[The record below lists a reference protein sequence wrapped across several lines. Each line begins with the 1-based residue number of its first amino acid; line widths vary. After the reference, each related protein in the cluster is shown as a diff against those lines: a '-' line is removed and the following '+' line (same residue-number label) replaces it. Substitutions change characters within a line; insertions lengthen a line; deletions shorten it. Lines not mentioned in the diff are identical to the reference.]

1 MVNYTGKSSVTVTF
15 QGVVTGKKYGNIAT
29 VKGNTIL
36 MPPGPQS
43 RVYRNTDIL
52 KIEESSFAG
61 KIPSVVRQTGR
72 LPEDDYTL
80 CISVLDE
87 NGNILTR
94 QCEQFSISLPDQPQL
109 VMPQN
114 NDTVVFATPTF
125 QWTPVIT
132 PPGVNVRYVIRICEI
147 LSGQLPVKALT
158 ANVPQYERILT
169 GPTLIVYPSDALPFE
184 SGKTYVWQVQAI
196 DANGQP
202 AAANQ
207 GRSEIWI
214 FIYKK
219 STPLIII
226 AKPFYVTSTSVHG
239 TLQYEWPG
247 STRPRQALAN
257 TLISLNIEYV
267 FYPKG
272 ELPVILQKSQLPA
285 STTDVGKEIATT
297 TTNGNGGFSFSL
309 SAPQGIPRIS
319 KDTSIQI
326 PNRGAVKGDL
336 YRVVRVIV
344 HNAYYRS
351 PDYNVPFNTGSN
363 IDVGTIIAQARRWDL
378 VVQVGIA
385 GQSNNTI
392 PSGAI
397 AYLYQKKV
405 FSAAPQDIGDLN
417 LKPRP
422 MWGSRTLI
430 AKDSVRNGQ
439 VLFSYLVQ
447 NKIPGDEY
455 LVFIKAPGMS
465 QIDYV
470 DSLTV
475 MYSGQPN
482 QNLNISYNDNSIFTD
497 EVKNY
502 QTGKVKISLKYIS
515 SNVTGHLTY
524 SFLCPA
530 IIQQSNNLQLSQPTN
545 QQQTSPSN
553 TAQIQKST
561 NQPSNITPNLQPA
574 NQPSN
579 TLQIQKSTNQPSNI
593 TPNLQPANQPSNTL
607 QIQKSPNQPSNIT
620 PNLQPANQPL
630 NVHLPTMM
638 VPICKPLAGVR
649 ARLVL
654 KYVVVL
660 TDGTESVSTSADF
673 PDANM
678 ELGVATSDS
687 SGTVHFSMMVPY
699 GFFDNLG
706 TFGCVGPG
714 IANCKRIIRVMIDN
728 PYYCSPNSDIVLKPL
743 DSQDFGT
750 LCCQVR
756 TFQLYLATRD
766 GITDDP
772 IPFLYVYLLRTK
784 RPPTVPEDECPDY
797 NDHVTTMVY
806 GNITFDVIA
815 KIETDTCHWIMFAG
829 LVKNDKNNT
838 QDEYLLLLEPNPKE
852 MINYDTTY
860 RFIKFDCHGEHAVF
874 NDEYNQNTY
883 IDTLICKLKPLP
895 PYVSATVI
903 RSDGGKPASGA
914 YVEMKDI
921 VVLNNFFN
929 PDEPVKIIKCGL
941 TDINGYVKLGNLP
954 ANPNGPDRKLTI
966 SLYGFEDKE
975 IDTVPR
981 MPLGR
986 KFDIPLLSI
995 DPAGSIYGE
1004 IIDESGIPVDAYV
1017 GIVGGTEVETEC
1029 SQQIKNIKVGATE
1042 VGTTVTSGAA
1052 QLGQTKIGPAVTSG
1066 AAQLG
1071 QTNIGPVVTS
1081 GATQLGQTKT
1091 EPAVTS
1097 GAAQLGQTKIGTAVV
1112 SQPLISKCPKYEF
1125 HLPSPKGKQII
1136 HITAGSKYLDTDTT
1150 INVTQENQN
1159 VGKLIIYKKLH
1170 RFQVIVKTIPKVY
1183 DDTASFALEGAQ
1195 VDFLG
1200 LNNVSKTTDLTGIA
1214 YFVFESDA
1222 REFTIQVKGP
1232 PDRDL
1237 ETQFVA
1243 LTDSCSKTWRKVT
1256 VTLPI
1261 AGRVIGKVYV
1271 GKNRQPVEGAHVY
1284 MESQTNNEVAKIET
1298 FTDADGSFILR
1309 NVPLGNHTFSAAKGG
1324 SFTIGDSERVVV
1336 TDTGFGI
1343 YSKGIGSIQG
1353 GILREIKTNQQP
1365 QQQQQLL
1372 INPQYST
1379 AAIIYNFRSIDS
1391 LRFLLSVYKD
1401 MDIDRLLGIPIEVTQ
1416 LKQEGEKVS
1425 IWGQF
1430 IHLPSNNQF
1439 RIDSSKF
1446 LQFCN
1451 IAIEP
1456 SNKRDSINIPIAK
1469 PASGVVPVDVSIL
1482 EIDTIMQSFNGTVT
1496 GQSGT
1501 LQVEYVNNTGS
1512 GIIRGKVA
1520 IYAGSFQTGGAVS
1533 FSHDSVVLMLPGT
1546 SSANERMNVPVVAA
1560 SESDLANVP
1569 DGFNVVDINGNPLRY
1584 TLYTFDTS
1592 AVADPNASF
1601 VTNGVLKLAT
1611 HLHTNIP
1618 TISPSDLNLDIGIVS
1633 ITPTNVQCNP
1643 KGDAISIQ
1651 IEKWKL
1657 MSKNWSFNDYGL
1669 VLHNDTLKT
1678 GVVDIPIINDF
1689 PISPTKLETGSLQF
1703 DFSNMKLAGFVPMT
1717 ITGNPFFVYNQSI
1730 GIDKQGHWSI
1740 MVVPKSGTE
1749 ECARI
1754 NSLPGM
1760 NAGDIIS
1767 IGDFYVLSN
1776 GETGI
1781 TANQKAPAVT
1791 LYTVASFKPLQ
1802 VVEYEDHIV
1811 IQGNMDL
1818 HIPNL
1823 GELYTSITYTRNP
1836 DHSIAFLF
1844 IPTRIEFDVNDV
1856 KITIPGDASMQS
1868 LDQKGFLAK
1877 GNISEESKFNFAMHF
1892 YRTVDST
1899 SLWVDPGQSLNISS
1913 TGTSKFTGVVGNMFV
1928 TSGHWNNFY
1937 FEGDLTGANGA
1948 NSRMKFTV
1956 SNEIIANDQK
1966 VGISDFPIPFGKITL
1981 TYDFANHRLIG
1992 SVDFSQGIDF
2002 GSMYAAGSAE
2012 ILIDDGGWYFL
2023 SGAHVR
2029 VAGFEGW
2036 AGLIIGNYE
2045 MTEHIRSVFANYSW
2059 VYQNKGSFPAIF
2071 PNVISGIYTE
2081 GALALPKIPVI
2092 GVNLVVVDA
2101 EAGVQ
2106 IGADLRLSV
2115 IFGHGATFGI
2125 GADIFGQA
2133 YAQLGAS
2140 IVIACAY
2147 INVSVP
2153 VDLSFDGQISTN
2165 GDWSMDGDASIGLCG
2180 SVTVGWGICD
2190 SDCSWSTCDT
2200 DSWGGCKYIG
2210 LSAHIG
2216 SDGCSISPYLK

>member
-1 MVNYTGKSSVTVTF
+1 MVNYTGKSSVTITF
-15 QGVVTGKKYGNIAT
+15 QGAVTGKRYGNIAT

-52 KIEESSFAG
+52 KIEESSFEG
-61 KIPSVVRQTGR
+61 KLPAVVRQTGR
-72 LPEDDYTL
+72 LPEDNYTL

-158 ANVPQYERILT
+158 ANVPQFERILT
-169 GPTLIVYPSDALPFE
+169 GPTLIVYPSYALPFE

-214 FIYKK
+214 FTYKK
-219 STPLIII
+219 STPLIIST
-226 AKPFYVTSTSVHG
+226 KPFYVTSTSVHG

-247 STRPRQALAN
+247 STRPRHALAN

-351 PDYNVPFNTGSN
+351 PDHDVSFNTGSN

-385 GQSNNTI
+385 GQSNNTM
-392 PSGAI
+392 PSGSI

-455 LVFIKAPGMS
+455 LVFIQAPGMS
-465 QIDYV
+465 QINYV

-475 MYSGQPN
+475 MYSGKPN
-482 QNLNISYNDNSIFTD
+482 KNLNIFYNDNSIFTD

-502 QTGKVKISLKYIS
+502 QTGQVKISLKYIS
-515 SNVTGHLTY
+515 SVVTGHLTY
-524 SFLCPA
+524 SFSCPI
-530 IIQQSNNLQLSQPTN
+530 IIQQSNNKSLNISPGQQPTN
-545 QQQTSPSN
+545 QTSNPLQIQNPANQLSNINPNQQPTNQTSNPL
-553 TAQIQKST
+553 QIQNPA
-561 NQPSNITPNLQPA
+561 NQLSNINPNQQPV

-579 TLQIQKSTNQPSNI
+579 TLQIQKSTNQPSKI
-593 TPNLQPANQPSNTL
+593 TPNQQPTYQPSNVH
-607 QIQKSPNQPSNIT
+607 
-620 PNLQPANQPL
+620 LQP
-630 NVHLPTMM
+630 MM

-654 KYVVVL
+654 KYVLVL
-660 TDGTESVSTSADF
+660 TDGTESVSTLASF

-678 ELGVATSDS
+678 ELGVATSDP
-687 SGTVHFSMMVPY
+687 SGTVSFSVMVPT

-706 TFGCVGPG
+706 TFGCVGTG
-714 IANCKRIIRVMIDN
+714 IAYCKRVIRVIIDN
-728 PYYCSPNSDIVLKPL
+728 PYYCSPNSDIELKPL
-743 DSQDFGT
+743 NSQDFGT

-797 NDHVTTMVY
+797 NDNISKMMYGGKVY
-806 GNITFDVIA
+806 NVIA

-829 LVKNDKNNT
+829 LVKNDSKNS
-838 QDEYLLLLEPNPKE
+838 QDYYFLLLKPDPKSN
-852 MINYDTTY
+852 INYDTTY
-860 RFIKFDCHGEHAVF
+860 RIIQFDCHGEHAVF

-903 RSDGGKPASGA
+903 RSDGGKPAPGA
-914 YVEMKDI
+914 LVELKNIDNNNSPNDI
-921 VVLNNFFN
+921 V
-929 PDEPVKIIKCGL
+929 KIGI
-941 TDINGYVKLGNLP
+941 TDINGYVKLDNLP
-954 ANPNGPDRKLTI
+954 ANPSGPDRELTI
-966 SLYGFEDKE
+966 NCPGFEVKK
-975 IDTVPR
+975 IDTIPR
-981 MPLGR
+981 MPMGI
-986 KFDIPLLSI
+986 KCDIPLISI
-995 DPAGSIYGE
+995 DPAGSVYGE
-1004 IIDESGIPVDAYV
+1004 VIDETGEPVHAWV
-1017 GIVGGTEVETEC
+1017 NVTGGASIETEC
-1029 SQQIKNIKVGATE
+1029 FQQIKYMKGGKTE
-1042 VGTTVTSGAA
+1042 VGTMVAPGAA
-1052 QLGQTKIGPAVTSG
+1052 QLGQTKIVPATTPEVIKS
-1066 AAQLG
+1066 G
-1071 QTNIGPVVTS
+1071 QTNIGP
-1081 GATQLGQTKT
+1081 
-1091 EPAVTS
+1091 AVTL
-1097 GAAQLGQTKIGTAVV
+1097 GPAQSGQTKIGTVVGQAV

-1125 HLPSPKGKQII
+1125 HLPAPKGKQII
-1136 HITAGSKYLDTDTT
+1136 HITADSKYLDADTT
-1150 INVTQENQN
+1150 INITQENQN

-1200 LNNVSKTTDLTGIA
+1200 LNNVSKTTDSYGSA

-1222 REFTIQVKGP
+1222 KEFTIQVKGP

-1237 ETQFVA
+1237 ETQFVT
-1243 LTDSCSKTWRKVT
+1243 LTDSCSKTWRTVI

-1261 AGRVIGKVYV
+1261 AGRVVGKVYV

-1284 MESQTNNEVAKIET
+1284 MESQTTNEVARIET
-1298 FTDADGSFILR
+1298 YTGPDGSFILR

-1343 YSKGIGSIQG
+1343 YTNVPGSIQG
-1353 GILREIKTNQQP
+1353 GILRDIKIY
-1365 QQQQQLL
+1365 QQQIL
-1372 INPQYST
+1372 ISPQYST
-1379 AAIIYNFRSIDS
+1379 ATYTYNFKSIDS
-1391 LRFLLSVYKD
+1391 LRFLLTIYNN
-1401 MDIDRLLGIPIEVTQ
+1401 MDIDRLLGFPIEVTQ

-1430 IHLPSNNQF
+1430 IRLPSNNQF
-1439 RIDSSKF
+1439 KINSSKCLRF
-1446 LQFCN
+1446 SN
-1451 IAIEP
+1451 IAIVP
-1456 SNKRDSINIPIAK
+1456 GNKVDSINIPIAT
-1469 PASGVVPVDVSIL
+1469 PASGVVPVDDNMF

-1496 GQSGT
+1496 ARNGT
-1501 LQVEYVNNTGS
+1501 LQVKDVNNTGS

-1533 FSHDSVVLMLPGT
+1533 FPHDSVVLMLPGT
-1546 SSANERMNVPVVAA
+1546 SSVNERMNVPVVAA

-1569 DGFNVVDINGNPLRY
+1569 DGFNVVDIKGNPLRY

-1601 VTNGVLKLAT
+1601 VTNGLLKLAT

-1618 TISPSDLNLDIGIVS
+1618 TVSPSDLNLDIGIVS
-1633 ITPTNVQCNP
+1633 ITPTSVQCNP

-1657 MSKNWSFNDYGL
+1657 MSKNWSFDNHGL

-1678 GVVDIPIINDF
+1678 GVVDIPVINDF
-1689 PISPTKLETGSLQF
+1689 PISPTDLETGSLQF
-1703 DFSNMKLAGFVPMT
+1703 DFSNMKLAGFVPMM

-1767 IGDFYVLSN
+1767 ISDFYVLSN

-1781 TANQKAPAVT
+1781 TANQNAPAVT

-1802 VVEYEDHIV
+1802 VVEYEDKIV
-1811 IQGNMDL
+1811 IQGNLNL

-1823 GELYTSITYTRNP
+1823 GEQYTSIIYTRNP
-1836 DHSIAFLF
+1836 DQSIAFTF
-1844 IPTRIEFDVNDV
+1844 VPTRIEFDVNDV
-1856 KITIPGDASMQS
+1856 RITIPGDVSMQS
-1868 LDQKGFLAK
+1868 LDKKGFLAQ
-1877 GNISEESKFNFAMHF
+1877 GNISQEGKFNFKMHF

-1899 SLWVDPGQSLNISS
+1899 SLWVGPGDSSNISS
-1913 TGTSKFTGVVGNMFV
+1913 TGSSKLTGIVGNMFV
-1928 TSGHWNNFY
+1928 TSDHWNNFY
-1937 FEGDLTGANGA
+1937 FEGDLTGTYGV
-1948 NSRMKFTV
+1948 SSHMKFNV
-1956 SNEIIANDQK
+1956 SNEVIAEDQIF
-1966 VGISDFPIPFGKITL
+1966 GIENLELPIGNITIM
-1981 TYDFANHRLIG
+1981 YDFTNHRFIG
-1992 SVDFSQGIDF
+1992 SVDFTKGIDW
-2002 GSMYAAGSAE
+2002 GTIRIYGCAE
-2012 ILIDDGGWYFL
+2012 IVIDEGGWYFL
-2023 SGAHVR
+2023 SGAYVKIPGYE
-2029 VAGFEGW
+2029 AS

-2045 MTEHIRSVFANYSW
+2045 MTEHIKSVFANYSW
-2059 VYQNKGSFPAIF
+2059 VYLNKGDFPPIF
-2071 PNVISGIYTE
+2071 PKVVKGMYTE
-2081 GALALPKIPVI
+2081 GELAVPLIPPLIVD
-2092 GVNLVVVDA
+2092 LVVVNA
-2101 EAGVQ
+2101 EAGIQ
-2106 IGADLRLSV
+2106 IGADVRLG
-2115 IFGHGATFGI
+2115 ITFEHGATFGI
-2125 GADIFGQA
+2125 GADLFGQA

-2140 IVIACAY
+2140 IIVACAY

-2153 VDLSFDGQISTN
+2153 VDLSFDGQISTD
-2165 GDWSMDGDASIGLCG
+2165 GTWFMDGDASIGLCG

-2190 SDCSWSTCDT
+2190 SDCSWDTCDT

-2210 LSAHIG
+2210 LKSHIG
-2216 SDGCSISPYLK
+2216 SDGFSITPYIKEE